1 MARIIVA
8 KMPIQAD
15 RSGPIESVVALFMEK
30 KELRFLF
37 KTSFSAQFSA
47 CVCVCVECVCV
58 CVCMRGLKFDA
69 LFLFVAGSKTEY

>member
-47 CVCVCVECVCV
+47 CVCVCV